1 MDESPSE
8 LPTASVAA
16 ATPPRRRFPAA
27 LWGLLLIGIV
37 LAGFVGWRHYNA
49 PSAQSEDAPD
59 LSPEALDSRLLQ
71 AEGKLGSL
79 HRSQESLQQRLSDTS
94 SRTNL
99 LRDEVLGITQRS
111 ALLEDSLREMADDR
125 REGAE
130 ALRLDEADLLLTL
143 AAQRLQLAGD
153 VPGAIRATELADSVL
168 SSLRDPALLNLRQS
182 LAQELAALRAMPKDP
197 KALANGELDALEAV
211 LPQLAA
217 GGPAKPAAART
228 NKSASGFQRLLDAL
242 VQVRPSGEQDLVTP
256 ADRSAGEAGLALE
269 LALARTALERRDAAA
284 FKASLARIDSWLR
297 RLYADAPLLRE
308 RRERLRKLGQQP
320 LMLDL
325 PVAGSSLEQLHLLQ
339 RSRQPKP

>member
-1 MDESPSE
+1 MDESPNV
-8 LPTASVAA
+8 LPPAP
-16 ATPPRRRFPAA
+16 ATTPAPTRRGFTGA
-27 LWGLLLIGIV
+27 LWGLVLIGLV
-37 LAGFVGWRHYNA
+37 LAGFVGWRHYAA
-49 PSAQSEDAPD
+49 PANDAEDATD

-111 ALLEDSLREMADDR
+111 ALLEDSLREMADDH

-153 VPGAIRATELADSVL
+153 VPGAIRATELADGVL

-197 KALANGELDALEAV
+197 RGLASGELDALEAV
-211 LPQLAA
+211 LPQLVA
-217 GGPAKPAAART
+217 GGPAKPAAARAG
-228 NKSASGFQRLLDAL
+228 KGESGFERLLNAL

-256 ADRSAGEAGLALE
+256 ADRSAGESGLALE
-269 LALARTALERRDAAA
+269 IALARTALERRDAPA
-284 FKASLARIDSWLR
+284 FKASLVRIDSWLR
-297 RLYADAPLLRE
+297 RLYADGPLLRE

-320 LMLDL
+320 LALSL

>member
-1 MDESPSE
+1 M
-8 LPTASVAA
+8 
-16 ATPPRRRFPAA
+16 RR
-27 LWGLLLIGIV
+27 
-37 LAGFVGWRHYNA
+37 
-49 PSAQSEDAPD
+49 
-59 LSPEALDSRLLQ
+59 
-71 AEGKLGSL
+71 
-79 HRSQESLQQRLSDTS
+79 
-94 SRTNL
+94 
-99 LRDEVLGITQRS
+99 ITQRS

-242 VQVRPSGEQDLVTP
+242 VQVRPSGPQSAHSERP
-256 ADRSAGEAGLALE
+256 HSYPRSLSMRSMVVRAGRSPMS
-269 LALARTALERRDAAA
+269 ARNSSNDCHRAHT
-284 FKASLARIDSWLR
+284 RIPR
-297 RLYADAPLLRE
+297 P
-308 RRERLRKLGQQP
+308 P
-320 LMLDL
+320 
-325 PVAGSSLEQLHLLQ
+325 
-339 RSRQPKP
+339 

>member
-37 LAGFVGWRHYNA
+37 LAGFVGWRQYSK
-49 PSAQSEDAPD
+49 PSTESEAAPD

-130 ALRLDEADLLLTL
+130 AL
-143 AAQRLQLAGD
+143 
-153 VPGAIRATELADSVL
+153 PGAEVEA
-168 SSLRDPALLNLRQS
+168 
-182 LAQELAALRAMPKDP
+182 PKP
-197 KALANGELDALEAV
+197 M
-211 LPQLAA
+211 LPPL
-217 GGPAKPAAART
+217 P
-228 NKSASGFQRLLDAL
+228 
-242 VQVRPSGEQDLVTP
+242 V
-256 ADRSAGEAGLALE
+256 
-269 LALARTALERRDAAA
+269 TALEVQGEDVTTLPPALGPLPQAPSRRGLSVRRMR
-284 FKASLARIDSWLR
+284 KAP
-297 RLYADAPLLRE
+297 ADI
-308 RRERLRKLGQQP
+308 
-320 LMLDL
+320 
-325 PVAGSSLEQLHLLQ
+325 
-339 RSRQPKP
+339 